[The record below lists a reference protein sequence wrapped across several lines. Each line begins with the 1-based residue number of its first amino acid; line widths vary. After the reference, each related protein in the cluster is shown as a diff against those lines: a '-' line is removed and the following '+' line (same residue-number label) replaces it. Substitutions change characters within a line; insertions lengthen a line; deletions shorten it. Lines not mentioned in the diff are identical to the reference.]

1 MALYEKFDQLLSL
14 RPDVAIIPECAS
26 PEKDAQE
33 ERHLPCSS
41 REWIGFNE
49 NKGLGVF
56 SFNGVKVS
64 RHGSFSENFK
74 LYLPVVV
81 SGPCDFHL
89 LGVWMADARRI
100 PTGTNNQPKDAV
112 EFYREFLTAKPSVVA
127 GDFNYCIPRDELKE
141 MGLRSANGLWTS
153 GTHYHKRKL
162 DRPPFAVDYMFV
174 PRRGALHLSRFKLGD
189 KHEWIRHSDHVPLVA
204 DFDIIDHGTPRGWLV
219 SVGERLLSR

>member
-1 MALYEKFDQLLSL
+1 MRLRIVSWNCQMALYEKFDQLLSL

-81 SGPCDFHL
+81 SGPAISTCWVFGWL
-89 LGVWMADARRI
+89 MQRRI
-100 PTGTNNQPKDAV
+100 RTGTNNQPKDAV

-127 GDFNYCIPRDELKE
+127 GDFNYCIPRDEL
-141 MGLRSANGLWTS
+141 
-153 GTHYHKRKL
+153 RKW
-162 DRPPFAVDYMFV
+162 A
-174 PRRGALHLSRFKLGD
+174 
-189 KHEWIRHSDHVPLVA
+189 
-204 DFDIIDHGTPRGWLV
+204 
-219 SVGERLLSR
+219 